1 MFLLSRVFL
10 EMTRRQQG
18 LDTCLMLTLTI
29 DHPLFSLEECSDGS
43 GQPQPTASAPSLGW
57 PGESWP
63 RSREKIPPRLQ
74 NAKTGSTSYARGE
87 LYISEYNRHY
97 TLQYNLQS
105 TPQLRGRT
113 E

>member
-1 MFLLSRVFL
+1 MSRVFF

-18 LDTCLMLTLTI
+18 LDIWLMLTLTI
-29 DHPLFSLEECSDGS
+29 DHPLSLLSGGMWRWLGP
-43 GQPQPTASAPSLGW
+43 GQPQPAASGPSLGW
-57 PGESWP
+57 AGESWP